1 MRRTRSS
8 SLLIRSPW
16 PATLKIV
23 GDRVAERSEAGGKV
37 IELAVV
43 RGDNFAQPSDFGG
56 AIVELAVVPGHRAG
70 DLRQQLVDGCDI
82 RPDCGAH
89 AKN

>member
-16 PATLKIV
+16 RKIV

-56 AIVELAVVPGHRAG
+56 AIVELAAVPGQRAG

-82 RPDCGAH
+82 RPDCAAH